1 MERRRIT
8 IRSVADEAGVS
19 ITTVSNVINGRHEQ
33 MAPETLQRVLT
44 AMERLGYRPNR
55 VAQSLVT
62 NRTATIGL
70 IMSEVTNSLYPP
82 VTIGAEAACREA
94 GYSLILANADGI
106 DTERRLVE
114 VMRAKQ
120 VDGLVLFS
128 ISFLDI
134 PNDHLLR
141 TQLDGTPVVTI
152 NRHLPDG
159 APLSAVW
166 FDHQAGGRQ
175 ATRHLVDLG
184 HRRIA
189 HIAGPAHRFTGQQR
203 RRGYQEALHEAGIP
217 LDPQLIAEGDYSF
230 ESGERLM
237 ERLWAERPTAVFV
250 GGDAMALG
258 AVRALARLRVRVP
271 EELSLVAFG
280 NPDLVRYAT
289 PAITTID
296 LPVAAAGRTAVELV
310 LHRLAHRGSNPADKE
325 VRILEPALLVRETT
339 APPA

>member
-1 MERRRIT
+1 
-8 IRSVADEAGVS
+8 
-19 ITTVSNVINGRHEQ
+19 
-33 MAPETLQRVLT
+33 
-44 AMERLGYRPNR
+44 
-55 VAQSLVT
+55 
-62 NRTATIGL
+62 
-70 IMSEVTNSLYPP
+70 MSEVTNALYPP

-94 GYSLILANADGI
+94 GYSLLLANADGI

-141 TQLDGTPVVTI
+141 AQADGTPIVAI
-152 NRHLPDG
+152 NRHLPAG
-159 APLSAVW
+159 VALPAVW
-166 FDHQAGGRQ
+166 FDHHGGGRL
-175 ATRHLVDLG
+175 ATHHLIALG

-203 RRGYQEALHEAGIP
+203 RRGYEEALRRAGLP
-217 LDPQLIAEGDYSF
+217 PDPSLVAEGDYTF
-230 ESGERLM
+230 ESGEREM
-237 ERLWAERPTAVFV
+237 ERLWAARPSAVFV

-258 AVRALARLRVRVP
+258 ALRALARLRVRVP
-271 EELSLVAFG
+271 DDLSLVAFG
-280 NPDLVRYAT
+280 NPDCVRYAT

-296 LPVAAAGRTAVELV
+296 LPVAAAGRTAVNLV
-310 LHRLAHRGSNPADKE
+310 LRRLAHRGDDPAETE
-325 VRILEPALLVRETT
+325 VRILETALLVRETT